1 MLRIASIG
9 LGDIAQKAYLPVVC
23 NHREI
28 TPILCTRNTELL
40 KSLAKQYR
48 VEECHTSLASL
59 ILAKPDAAMIHSSTE
74 SHFEL
79 AKTLI
84 QNDIPVFIDKP
95 ISYHLQET
103 IELVALADSKGI
115 PLFVGFNRRYAPL
128 LTSIKDNGFTNLR
141 LQKNRS
147 DITAEARVFIMDDFI
162 HVVDTLLSYNQN
174 SEVNNLQVQTNWC
187 DNKLAALHVQWRVD
201 NTYFHGS
208 MNRICGVT
216 EERFEAFGQLQKW
229 QIDNLSHGSYYQEG
243 KCNQLSFSDWDST
256 LLKRGFVNMVDDFV
270 LRVRERKVDP
280 NYSQSILATH
290 ALCEKIVE
298 TAMAQQPYKGI

>member
-23 NHREI
+23 NHVEI
-28 TPILCTRNTELL
+28 TPVLCTRNTELL
-40 KSLAKQYR
+40 KALAKQYR
-48 VEECHTSLASL
+48 VEECHTNLASL

-84 QNDIPVFIDKP
+84 QNNIPVFIDKP

-103 IELVALADSKGI
+103 KELITLANSKGI

-128 LTSIKDNGFTNLR
+128 LTAIKDKGFTNLR

-147 DITAEARVFIMDDFI
+147 DIIAQARVFIMDDFI
-162 HVVDTLLSYNQN
+162 HVVDTLLSFSQS
-174 SEVNNLQVQTNWC
+174 SEINNLQVQTNWR
-187 DNKLAALHVQWRVD
+187 NNELAALHVQWSVD
-201 NTYFHGS
+201 NTHFHGS
-208 MNRICGVT
+208 MNRVCGVT

-229 QIDNLSHGSYYQEG
+229 QIDNLSHGSHYQSG
-243 KCNQLSFSDWDST
+243 ASNQLGFNDWDST
-256 LLKRGFVNMVDDFV
+256 LLKRGFVNMLDDFIV
-270 LRVRERKVDP
+270 RVREQKVDP
-280 NYSQSILATH
+280 NYSQSILDTH
-290 ALCEKIVE
+290 TLCEKIIE
-298 TAMAQQPYKGI
+298 TAISQQPNKGH